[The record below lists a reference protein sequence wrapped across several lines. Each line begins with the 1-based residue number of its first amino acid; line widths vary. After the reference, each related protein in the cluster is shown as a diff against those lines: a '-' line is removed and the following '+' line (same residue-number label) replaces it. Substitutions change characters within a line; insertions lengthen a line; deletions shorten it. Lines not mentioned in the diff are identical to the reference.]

1 MYYSPMQDKRRNM
14 EKYFY
19 VKNQRLAKYLYSV
32 GFDKTSEYKDN
43 QEIWKFEKSDALQ
56 EALDFYSYIR
66 NKTKKSGDD
75 SYENTRIQ
83 RLP

>member
-1 MYYSPMQDKRRNM
+1 MKR
-14 EKYFY
+14 YFY

-43 QEIWKFEKSDALQ
+43 QEIWRFEKSDVLQ

-75 SYENTRIQ
+75 NYDITGVSK
-83 RLP
+83 L

>member
-1 MYYSPMQDKRRNM
+1 MKR
-14 EKYFY
+14 YFY

-43 QEIWKFEKSDALQ
+43 QEIWKFEKSGALQ

-66 NKTKKSGDD
+66 EKTKKSGDD
-75 SYENTRIQ
+75 NYDITGISK
-83 RLP
+83 L